1 MKTIEELGISPAPWN
16 VSVEDKRDYRL
27 FSVEADNG
35 AGITCFDCCEEQ
47 FDNHEGFANASLI
60 AAAPDLYK
68 CLHDAIMAICRMCP
82 HCSVHQS
89 YECNEPKRKCC
100 ANVWRK
106 VLSDAAEGKAR
117 NE

>member
-35 AGITCFDCCEEQ
+35 AGIACFDCCEEQ
-47 FDNHEGFANASLI
+47 FDTLEGFANASLI

-68 CLHDAIMAICRMCP
+68 CLHDATIAICRMCKY
-82 HCSVHQS
+82 CSIDKG
-89 YECNEPKRKCC
+89 YECTATKRKCN
-100 ANVWRK
+100 AKLWRK
-106 VLSDAAEGKAR
+106 VLADAAEGKAR